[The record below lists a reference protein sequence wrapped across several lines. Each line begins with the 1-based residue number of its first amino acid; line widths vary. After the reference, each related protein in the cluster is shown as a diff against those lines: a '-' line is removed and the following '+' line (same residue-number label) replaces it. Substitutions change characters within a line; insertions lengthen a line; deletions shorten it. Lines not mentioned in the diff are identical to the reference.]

1 SVTVVTGCLPLNLF
15 CLFPFSVSPPFSA
28 LCLTDIPSVVVSLSS
43 LASLLGGLG
52 SGAVVRCVC
61 KGGAWWFFRGLTSR
75 YRSDL
80 ARSAFN
86 GGRLCF
92 GGGAPVILDSS
103 GVSSFSVGGL
113 SSLRSLL
120 QIHRKTDVSR
130 VDFGSQAS
138 SLAVV
143 GSLWL
148 EGVAVKLMRSCCS
161 LPSSSFPVTAS
172 VASISAV
179 RVLVLWFLPCGVSS
193 FYRAGSG
200 GSGGFIIHLS
210 TQIRAIVGLLSG
222 CWWFRREEQ
231 RWLFVVIGVWGFD
244 RLWFVDFAA
253 LVRPHCRLLR
263 APSSRWCL
271 CSLQVE
277 GLRGEVMFW
286 RRVPGQANITGS

>member
-1 SVTVVTGCLPLNLF
+1 MSLSLLCFASFLCSLSHRYTFCCGLPLFTGIAARWFGIWSGDLLSMEDD
-15 CLFPFSVSPPFSA
+15 CALVVVLRSSSIPPASVSW
-28 LCLTDIPSVVVSLSS
+28 CQ
-43 LASLLGGLG
+43 
-52 SGAVVRCVC
+52 RQ
-61 KGGAWWFFRGLTSR
+61 
-75 YRSDL
+75 
-80 ARSAFN
+80 
-86 GGRLCF
+86 
-92 GGGAPVILDSS
+92 
-103 GVSSFSVGGL
+103 VSSFS
-113 SSLRSLL
+113 
-120 QIHRKTDVSR
+120 
-130 VDFGSQAS
+130 
-138 SLAVV
+138 

-148 EGVAVKLMRSCCS
+148 EGVAVKLMRSSGSQCLSLVRVIVVLGCCS

-193 FYRAGSG
+193 FYRAG
-200 GSGGFIIHLS
+200 
-210 TQIRAIVGLLSG
+210 
-222 CWWFRREEQ
+222 REEQ